1 MRDDWLDLRQGWDFT
16 FSVEIVNNSSMMT
29 QIIYA
34 RDAWF
39 NTFRTKKSLTGADSF
54 GYSLYKI
61 VFSERD
67 PTFSFFFSISVEFHH

>member
-1 MRDDWLDLRQGWDFT
+1 
-16 FSVEIVNNSSMMT
+16 MMT

-61 VFSERD
+61 VFSEKD
-67 PTFSFFFSISVEFHH
+67 PTFFFFHFSGISPLTLTSFNSKSFAVVVI